1 MSLKL
6 KAEAAALLWVI
17 IASAAQVQAQSGRM
31 RGQPKAPQHRDDK
44 DAIRLRVEEVL
55 LPVSVHS
62 DLGRLPPNLQ
72 RTDFI
77 LTEDGK
83 RQVINSVMHTP
94 ANILFILDAGGDS
107 TLKNLN
113 MNRDLALRMVD
124 SLGEQDK
131 AAVITYA
138 DKTNLLSQWTG
149 DKEALRRA
157 LEWKFKP
164 GLKSDFYRSLLYAA
178 DEVLPK
184 VSGRR
189 SVVIMTDG
197 VDSFDELDFEKV
209 LNALHRARATV
220 YVVSQNA
227 MLLREMKPRAFNALS
242 WYEMLDPQ
250 ARKRI
255 DRLRVYY
262 RQLEAAEITL
272 KGLAEETGGA
282 IWIPGTRE
290 EFGKLSPQITTEIGA
305 EYLFAYSTE
314 RQPDDTRFHAIS
326 VYATKPGLQ
335 VRSRR
340 GIYANVIAKRE
351 ARRGEP
357 AEGEVSERAAER
369 VFVSKIQPVISALPN
384 GLLFDK
390 LQFVVISPD
399 ATTN

>member
-6 KAEAAALLWVI
+6 KAQAATVLWVI
-17 IASAAQVQAQSGRM
+17 IASAAQAQAQSGRM
-31 RGQPKAPQHRDDK
+31 RGQPKPPQHRDDK
-44 DAIRLRVEEVL
+44 EPIRLRVEEVL

-62 DLGRLPPNLQ
+62 DFGRLPRNLQ

-94 ANILFILDAGGDS
+94 ANVLFILDAGGDS

-113 MNRDLALRMVD
+113 INRDLALRMVD

-149 DKEALRRA
+149 DKDALRRA

-164 GLKSDFYRSLLYAA
+164 GLRSDFYRALLYAA
-178 DEVLPK
+178 EEVLPK

-209 LNALHRARATV
+209 LNSLHRARATV

-227 MLLREMKPRAFNALS
+227 MLLREIKPRAFNALS

-255 DRLRVYY
+255 EKLRAYY
-262 RQLEAAEITL
+262 KQLEAAEITL

-282 IWIPGTRE
+282 IWIPGTHE
-290 EFGKLSPQITTEIGA
+290 EFVKLSPQITTEVGA

-326 VYATKPGLQ
+326 VYATIPGLQ

-340 GIYANVIAKRE
+340 GIYASVIAKRE
-351 ARRGEP
+351 ASRGESV
-357 AEGEVSERAAER
+357 EGEVAERAVEK
-369 VFVSKIQPVISALPN
+369 VFVRKTQPVISDLHA
-384 GLLFDK
+384 GLLVDK
-390 LQFVVISPD
+390 RQFVVIGPD
-399 ATTN
+399 AATN

>member
-6 KAEAAALLWVI
+6 KAEAAAVLWVI
-17 IASAAQVQAQSGRM
+17 IASAGLLQAQSGRM
-31 RGQPKAPQHRDDK
+31 RGQPKAPQRRDDK
-44 DAIRLRVEEVL
+44 EPIRLRVEEVL
-55 LPVSVHS
+55 LPVSVRS
-62 DLGRLPPNLQ
+62 DFGKLASNLQ

-113 MNRDLALRMVD
+113 LNRDLALKMVD
-124 SLGEQDK
+124 SLGEQDQ
-131 AAVITYA
+131 AAVISYA
-138 DKTNLLSQWTG
+138 DKTSLLSQWTG
-149 DKEALRRA
+149 DKEVLRRA

-178 DEVLPK
+178 EQVLLK

-197 VDSFDELDFEKV
+197 IDSFDELDFEKV
-209 LNALHRARATV
+209 LKILHRARATV
-220 YVVSQNA
+220 YIVSQNE
-227 MLLREMKPRAFNALS
+227 MLLRELKPRAFNALS
-242 WYEMLDPQ
+242 WYEMIDPQ

-255 DRLRVYY
+255 DRLRAYY

-282 IWIPGTRE
+282 IWNPGTRE
-290 EFGKLSPQITTEIGA
+290 EFGKMSPQIVTEIGT
-305 EYLFAYSTE
+305 EYIFAYSTE
-314 RQPDDTRFHAIS
+314 RSPDDTKFHAIN
-326 VYATKPGLQ
+326 VYTTRPGLQ

-340 GIYANVIAKRE
+340 GIYSNVASKRE
-351 ARRGEP
+351 ARTSGLAEREVAKRP
-357 AEGEVSERAAER
+357 AEGSLQR
-369 VFVSKIQPVISALPN
+369 S
-384 GLLFDK
+384 GL
-390 LQFVVISPD
+390 
-399 ATTN
+399 

>member
-1 MSLKL
+1 
-6 KAEAAALLWVI
+6 
-17 IASAAQVQAQSGRM
+17 M

-107 TLKNLN
+107 TLKNLSI
-113 MNRDLALRMVD
+113 NRDLALRMVD
-124 SLGEQDK
+124 SLGDQDK
-131 AAVITYA
+131 AAVVTYA

-149 DKEALRRA
+149 DKEALRRT
-157 LEWKFKP
+157 LEWRFKP

-209 LNALHRARATV
+209 LTALHRARATV
-220 YVVSQNA
+220 YVVSHSA
-227 MLLREMKPRAFNALS
+227 MLLREIAS
-242 WYEMLDPQ
+242 
-250 ARKRI
+250 
-255 DRLRVYY
+255 
-262 RQLEAAEITL
+262 RQL
-272 KGLAEETGGA
+272 
-282 IWIPGTRE
+282 P
-290 EFGKLSPQITTEIGA
+290 
-305 EYLFAYSTE
+305 
-314 RQPDDTRFHAIS
+314 
-326 VYATKPGLQ
+326 
-335 VRSRR
+335 VRDARSS
-340 GIYANVIAKRE
+340 
-351 ARRGEP
+351 ARRK
-357 AEGEVSERAAER
+357 
-369 VFVSKIQPVISALPN
+369 SKSCESTIGN
-384 GLLFDK
+384 
-390 LQFVVISPD
+390 
-399 ATTN
+399 

>member
-6 KAEAAALLWVI
+6 KAEAATLLWVS
-17 IASAAQVQAQSGRM
+17 IALVAQAQAQSGRM
-31 RGQPKAPQHRDDK
+31 RGQQKNPQQRDD

-62 DLGRLPPNLQ
+62 DLGRLPRNLQ

-94 ANILFILDAGGDS
+94 ANILFVLDAGGDS

-113 MNRDLALRMVD
+113 INRDLALRMVD
-124 SLGEQDK
+124 VLGEQDK
-131 AAVITYA
+131 AAVVTYA
-138 DKTNLLSQWTG
+138 DKTSLLSQWTG
-149 DKEALRRA
+149 DKDALRRT

-164 GLKSDFYRSLLYAA
+164 GLKSDFYRTLLYAA
-178 DEVLPK
+178 EEVLPK

-197 VDSFDELDFEKV
+197 VDSFDELDFEKI
-209 LNALHRARATV
+209 LGSLHRARATV
-220 YVVSQNA
+220 YVISQSS
-227 MLLREMKPRAFNALS
+227 MLMREIKPRAFNSLS
-242 WYEMLDPQ
+242 WYEMLDPA

-255 DRLRVYY
+255 DKLRTYY

-282 IWIPGTRE
+282 IWVPGTRE
-290 EFGKLSPQITTEIGA
+290 EFARLSPQITTEIGA

-314 RQPDDTRFHAIS
+314 RQPNDNKFHAIN
-326 VYATKPGLQ
+326 VYTTVPGLQ
-335 VRSRR
+335 IRARR
-340 GIYANVIAKRE
+340 GIYANILSKRE
-351 ARRGEP
+351 IGSADSSAEVAR
-357 AEGEVSERAAER
+357 VDSKRAGA
-369 VFVSKIQPVISALPN
+369 SPVMARALNSPLRRPRNEAIGRRPN
-384 GLLFDK
+384 GMLR
-390 LQFVVISPD
+390 
-399 ATTN
+399 AG

>member
-17 IASAAQVQAQSGRM
+17 IASTVQVQGQSGRM
-31 RGQPKAPQHRDDK
+31 RGQPKAPQQREDK

-94 ANILFILDAGGDS
+94 ANILFVLDAGGDS
-107 TLKNLN
+107 TLKNLSI
-113 MNRDLALRMVD
+113 NRDLALRVVD
-124 SLGEQDK
+124 SMGEQDK

-138 DKTNLLSQWTG
+138 DKTSLLSQWTG
-149 DKEALRRA
+149 DKEALRHT
-157 LEWKFKP
+157 LEWKFRP
-164 GLKSDFYRSLLYAA
+164 GLKSDFYRSLIYAA
-178 DEVLPK
+178 HEVLPK
-184 VSGRR
+184 ISGRR
-189 SVVIMTDG
+189 SVVIVTDG

-220 YVVSQNA
+220 YVVSQNV
-227 MLLREMKPRAFNALS
+227 MLQREIKPRAFNALS
-242 WYEMLDPQ
+242 SFEMLDPQ

-255 DRLRVYY
+255 EKLRNYY

-282 IWIPGTRE
+282 IWIPGSRE
-290 EFGKLSPQITTEIGA
+290 EFGRLSPQIVTEIGA

-314 RQPDDTRFHAIS
+314 RQPDDTRFHSIS
-326 VYATKPGLQ
+326 VYATVPGLQ
-335 VRSRR
+335 IRSRR
-340 GIYANVIAKRE
+340 GIYANTVARRE
-351 ARRGEP
+351 ARNAEP
-357 AEGEVSERAAER
+357 AEREVVARAAER
-369 VFVSKIQPVISALPN
+369 SVTSKIHPA
-384 GLLFDK
+384 
-390 LQFVVISPD
+390 ISPLPHGL
-399 ATTN
+399 

>member
-17 IASAAQVQAQSGRM
+17 IASTVQVQGQSGRM
-31 RGQPKAPQHRDDK
+31 RGQPKAPQQREDK

-94 ANILFILDAGGDS
+94 ANILFVLDAGGDS
-107 TLKNLN
+107 TLKNLSI
-113 MNRDLALRMVD
+113 NRDLALKVVD
-124 SLGEQDK
+124 SMGEQDK

-138 DKTNLLSQWTG
+138 DKTSLLSQWTG
-149 DKEALRRA
+149 DKETLRHT
-157 LEWKFKP
+157 LEWKFRP
-164 GLKSDFYRSLLYAA
+164 GLKSDFYRSLIYAA
-178 DEVLPK
+178 HEVLPK
-184 VSGRR
+184 INGRR
-189 SVVIMTDG
+189 SVVIVTDG

-220 YVVSQNA
+220 YVVSQNV
-227 MLLREMKPRAFNALS
+227 MLQREIKPRAFNALS
-242 WYEMLDPQ
+242 SFEMLDPQ

-255 DRLRVYY
+255 EKLRNYY

-282 IWIPGTRE
+282 IWIPNSRE
-290 EFGKLSPQITTEIGA
+290 EFGRLSPQIITEIGA

-314 RQPDDTRFHAIS
+314 RQPDDTRFHSIS
-326 VYATKPGLQ
+326 VYATVPGLQ
-335 VRSRR
+335 IRSRR
-340 GIYANVIAKRE
+340 GIYANTVARRE
-351 ARRGEP
+351 ARNAEP
-357 AEGEVSERAAER
+357 AEREVVARAAER
-369 VFVSKIQPVISALPN
+369 SVTSKIHPA
-384 GLLFDK
+384 
-390 LQFVVISPD
+390 ISPLPHGL
-399 ATTN
+399 

>member
-6 KAEAAALLWVI
+6 KAEAATLLWVI
-17 IASAAQVQAQSGRM
+17 IASVAPVHAQSGRM
-31 RGQPKAPQHRDDK
+31 RGQPKVPQQRDDR

-107 TLKNLN
+107 TLKNVAI
-113 MNRDLALRMVD
+113 NRDLALRMVD

-138 DKTNLLSQWTG
+138 EKTSLLSQWTG
-149 DKEALRRA
+149 DKEALRRT

-164 GLKSDFYRSLLYAA
+164 GLKSDFYRTLMYAA
-178 DEVLPK
+178 VEVLPK

-197 VDSFDELDFEKV
+197 VDSFDELDFENV
-209 LNALHRARATV
+209 LTALHRSRATV
-220 YVVSQNA
+220 YIVSQGS
-227 MLLREMKPRAFNALS
+227 MLLREIKPRAFNSMS

-255 DRLRVYY
+255 EKLRAYY

-282 IWIPGTRE
+282 IWLPGSRE
-290 EFGKLSPQITTEIGA
+290 EFGRLSPQIVTEIGA

-314 RQPDDTRFHAIS
+314 RQPNDTKFHAIN
-326 VYATKPGLQ
+326 VYATIPGLQ
-335 VRSRR
+335 IRSRR
-340 GIYANVIAKRE
+340 GIYANMIEKRE
-351 ARRGEP
+351 ARISDSVD
-357 AEGEVSERAAER
+357 AELAGR
-369 VFVSKIQPVISALPN
+369 VLISRIQPVLTRFHHR
-384 GLLFDK
+384 L
-390 LQFVVISPD
+390 
-399 ATTN
+399 

>member
-6 KAEAAALLWVI
+6 KAETVALLWVI
-17 IASAAQVQAQSGRM
+17 LASAAQVQAQSGRM
-31 RGQPKAPQHRDDK
+31 RGQAKAPQHRDEQ

-94 ANILFILDAGGDS
+94 ANILFVLDAGGDS
-107 TLKNLN
+107 TLKNVN
-113 MNRDLALRMVD
+113 VNRDLALKIVD

-131 AAVITYA
+131 AAVVTYS

-149 DKEALRRA
+149 DKAALRRT

-178 DEVLPK
+178 EEVLPK
-184 VSGRR
+184 VGGRR

-209 LNALHRARATV
+209 LSALHRARATV
-220 YVVSQNA
+220 YVVSQTA
-227 MLLREMKPRAFNALS
+227 MLLREIKPRAFNALS

-250 ARKRI
+250 ARRRI
-255 DRLRVYY
+255 DKLRVYY

-282 IWIPGTRE
+282 IWIPGASE
-290 EFGKLSPQITTEIGA
+290 EFGRLSPQITTEIGA

-314 RQPDDTRFHAIS
+314 RQPDDVRFHAIS
-326 VYATKPGLQ
+326 VYATIPGLQ

-340 GIYANVIAKRE
+340 GIYSNVIGRRE
-351 ARRGEP
+351 ARRSVPG
-357 AEGEVSERAAER
+357 EGEIAER
-369 VFVSKIQPVISALPN
+369 VLASKIQPFISSAHN
-384 GLLFDK
+384 SLLFDK
-390 LQFVVISPD
+390 RQFFAISPD
-399 ATTN
+399 PTTN

>member
-6 KAEAAALLWVI
+6 KAEAAAVLWVI
-17 IASAAQVQAQSGRM
+17 IASASQVQGQSGRM

-55 LPVSVHS
+55 VPVSVHS

-94 ANILFILDAGGDS
+94 ANVLFILDAGGDS
-107 TLKNLN
+107 TLKNVN
-113 MNRDLALRMVD
+113 INRDLAMRMVD
-124 SLGEQDK
+124 SLGEQDR

-138 DKTNLLSQWTG
+138 DKTSLLSQWTG
-149 DKEALRRA
+149 DKAALRRT

-209 LNALHRARATV
+209 LTALHRARATV
-220 YVVSQNA
+220 YIVSQNA
-227 MLLREMKPRAFNALS
+227 MLLREIKPRAFNALS

-255 DRLRVYY
+255 ERLRAYY

-290 EFGKLSPQITTEIGA
+290 EFGKLSPQITTEIGT

-314 RQPDDTRFHAIS
+314 RQPYDTRFHAIS
-326 VYATKPGLQ
+326 VYATIPGLQ

-340 GIYANVIAKRE
+340 GIYANAIAKRE
-351 ARRGEP
+351 ARSGESV
-357 AEGEVSERAAER
+357 EGEVAER
-369 VFVSKIQPVISALPN
+369 TAERGFLSKIQPAISDRQR
-384 GLLFDK
+384 GLLSDK
-390 LQFVVISPD
+390 LQFVVIGAD
-399 ATTN
+399 ASTN

>member
-6 KAEAAALLWVI
+6 KAQAAAVLWLI
-17 IASAAQVQAQSGRM
+17 IVSAAQVQAQSGRM

-62 DLGRLPPNLQ
+62 ELGRLPPNLQ

-107 TLKNLN
+107 TLKNVNL
-113 MNRDLALRMVD
+113 NRDLALKMVD
-124 SLGEQDK
+124 SLGEQDR
-131 AAVITYA
+131 AAVVTYA
-138 DKTNLLSQWTG
+138 DKTSLLSQWTG
-149 DKEALRRA
+149 DKEALKRT
-157 LEWKFKP
+157 LEWKFRP
-164 GLKSDFYRSLLYAA
+164 GLKSDFYRTLLYAA

-209 LNALHRARATV
+209 LTALHRARATV
-220 YVVSQNA
+220 YIVSQNA
-227 MLLREMKPRAFNALS
+227 ILLREIKPRAFNSLS

-255 DRLRVYY
+255 ERLRAYY
-262 RQLEAAEITL
+262 RQLEGAEITL

-282 IWIPGTRE
+282 IWIPGSRE
-290 EFGKLSPQITTEIGA
+290 EFGKLSPQITTEIGT

-314 RQPDDTRFHAIS
+314 RQPDDTRFHAIN
-326 VYATKPGLQ
+326 VYATIPGLQ

-340 GIYANVIAKRE
+340 GIYANAVAKRE
-351 ARRGEP
+351 ARTDRP
-357 AEGEVSERAAER
+357 VEGEVAER
-369 VFVSKIQPVISALPN
+369 TAERFSIQRSSLRFPISKS
-384 GLLFDK
+384 DK
-390 LQFVVISPD
+390 TRPKSG
-399 ATTN
+399 

>member
-1 MSLKL
+1 MSLKS
-6 KAEAAALLWVI
+6 KAQAATVLWVI
-17 IASAAQVQAQSGRM
+17 IASAAQVHGQSGRM
-31 RGQPKAPQHRDDK
+31 RGEPKAPQRRDDK

-94 ANILFILDAGGDS
+94 ANILFVLDAGGDS

-113 MNRDLALRMVD
+113 LNRDLALKMVD
-124 SLGEQDK
+124 SLGEQDQ
-131 AAVITYA
+131 AAVITYS

-149 DKEALRRA
+149 DKDALRRT
-157 LEWKFKP
+157 LEWKFRP
-164 GLKSDFYRSLLYAA
+164 GLKSDFYRTLLYAA

-184 VSGRR
+184 VGGRR

-209 LNALHRARATV
+209 LSALHRARATV
-220 YVVSQNA
+220 YIISQST
-227 MLLREMKPRAFNALS
+227 MLLREIKPRAFNALS
-242 WYEMLDPQ
+242 WYETLDPQ
-250 ARKRI
+250 AKRRI
-255 DRLRVYY
+255 EKLRVYY

-282 IWIPGTRE
+282 IWIPGSRE
-290 EFGKLSPQITTEIGA
+290 EFGRLSPQITTEIGA

-314 RQPDDTRFHAIS
+314 RQPDDTRFHAIN
-326 VYATKPGLQ
+326 VYATIPGLQ

-340 GIYANVIAKRE
+340 GIYANVIARRE
-351 ARRGEP
+351 ARASESVNAEIAEVLEP
-357 AEGEVSERAAER
+357 ERQSRFSTFLSFDQRPFVLASPAAT
-369 VFVSKIQPVISALPN
+369 AN
-384 GLLFDK
+384 
-390 LQFVVISPD
+390 
-399 ATTN
+399 

>member
-17 IASAAQVQAQSGRM
+17 IASTAQVQGQSGRM
-31 RGQPKAPQHRDDK
+31 RGQPKAPQQREDK

-83 RQVINSVMHTP
+83 RQVINSVMRTP
-94 ANILFILDAGGDS
+94 ANILFVLDAGGDS
-107 TLKNLN
+107 TLKNLSI
-113 MNRDLALRMVD
+113 NRDLALKVVD
-124 SLGEQDK
+124 SMGEQDK

-138 DKTNLLSQWTG
+138 DKTSLLSQWTG
-149 DKEALRRA
+149 DKETLRHT
-157 LEWKFKP
+157 LEWKFRP
-164 GLKSDFYRSLLYAA
+164 GLKSDFYRSLIYAA
-178 DEVLPK
+178 HEVLPK
-184 VSGRR
+184 INGRR
-189 SVVIMTDG
+189 SVVIVTDG

-220 YVVSQNA
+220 YVVSQNV
-227 MLLREMKPRAFNALS
+227 MLQREIKPRAFNALS
-242 WYEMLDPQ
+242 SFEMLDPQ

-255 DRLRVYY
+255 EKLRNYY

-282 IWIPGTRE
+282 IWIPNSRE
-290 EFGKLSPQITTEIGA
+290 EFGRLSPQIITEIGA

-314 RQPDDTRFHAIS
+314 RQPDDTRFHSIS
-326 VYATKPGLQ
+326 VYATVPGLQ
-335 VRSRR
+335 IRSRR
-340 GIYANVIAKRE
+340 GIYANTVARRE
-351 ARRGEP
+351 ARNAEP
-357 AEGEVSERAAER
+357 AEREVVARAAER
-369 VFVSKIQPVISALPN
+369 SVTSKIHPA
-384 GLLFDK
+384 
-390 LQFVVISPD
+390 ISPLPHGL
-399 ATTN
+399 

>member
-17 IASAAQVQAQSGRM
+17 IASTVQVQGQSGRM
-31 RGQPKAPQHRDDK
+31 RGQPKAPQQREDK

-83 RQVINSVMHTP
+83 RQVINSVMRTP
-94 ANILFILDAGGDS
+94 ANILFVLDAGGDS
-107 TLKNLN
+107 TLKNLSI
-113 MNRDLALRMVD
+113 NRDLALKVVD
-124 SLGEQDK
+124 SMGEQDK

-138 DKTNLLSQWTG
+138 DKTSLLSQWTG
-149 DKEALRRA
+149 DKETLRHT
-157 LEWKFKP
+157 LEWKFRP
-164 GLKSDFYRSLLYAA
+164 GLKSDFYRSLIYAA
-178 DEVLPK
+178 HEVLPK
-184 VSGRR
+184 INGRR
-189 SVVIMTDG
+189 SVVIVTDG

-220 YVVSQNA
+220 YVVSQNV
-227 MLLREMKPRAFNALS
+227 MLQREIKPRAFNALS
-242 WYEMLDPQ
+242 SFEMLDPQ

-255 DRLRVYY
+255 EKLRNYY

-282 IWIPGTRE
+282 IWIPNSRE
-290 EFGKLSPQITTEIGA
+290 EFGRLSPQIITEIGA

-314 RQPDDTRFHAIS
+314 RQPDDTRFHSIS
-326 VYATKPGLQ
+326 VYATVPGLQ
-335 VRSRR
+335 IRSRR
-340 GIYANVIAKRE
+340 GIYANIVARRE
-351 ARRGEP
+351 ARNAEP
-357 AEGEVSERAAER
+357 AEREVVARAAER
-369 VFVSKIQPVISALPN
+369 SVTSKIHPA
-384 GLLFDK
+384 
-390 LQFVVISPD
+390 ISPLPHGL
-399 ATTN
+399 

>member
-6 KAEAAALLWVI
+6 KTQAATVLWVM
-17 IASAAQVQAQSGRM
+17 IASATAAQAQSGRM
-31 RGQPKAPQHRDDK
+31 RGQPKTPQTRDDK

-62 DLGRLPPNLQ
+62 DLGRLPRNLQ

-83 RQVINSVMHTP
+83 KQVINSVMHTP

-107 TLKNLN
+107 TLKNVN
-113 MNRDLALRMVD
+113 INRDLAVKMVD
-124 SLGEQDK
+124 SLGEEDR
-131 AAVITYA
+131 AAVVTYA
-138 DKTNLLSQWTG
+138 DKTTLLSQWTG
-149 DKEALRRA
+149 DKDALRRT
-157 LEWKFKP
+157 LEWKFRP
-164 GLKSDFYRSLLYAA
+164 GLKSDFYRCLMYAA

-209 LNALHRARATV
+209 LTAMHRARATV
-220 YVVSQNA
+220 YIVSQNA
-227 MLLREMKPRAFNALS
+227 MLLSEIKPRAFNAMS
-242 WYEMLDPQ
+242 WYEMLDPGN
-250 ARKRI
+250 RKRI
-255 DRLRVYY
+255 ERLRAYY

-282 IWIPGTRE
+282 IWNPGTRE
-290 EFGKLSPQITTEIGA
+290 EFTRLSPQVNTEIGT

-314 RQPDDTRFHAIS
+314 RQPNDTRFHAIN
-326 VYATKPGLQ
+326 VYATIPGLQ

-340 GIYANVIAKRE
+340 GIYAAI
-351 ARRGEP
+351 ARRENSRI
-357 AEGEVSERAAER
+357 ESVDGEVAALGAGR
-369 VFVSKIQPVISALPN
+369 DSVSRLCRPIWNLPRDLMRPREN
-384 GLLFDK
+384 P
-390 LQFVVISPD
+390 QS
-399 ATTN
+399 

>member
-6 KAEAAALLWVI
+6 KAEAAALLLVM
-17 IASAAQVQAQSGRM
+17 IASTAQVQAQSGRM
-31 RGQPKAPQHRDDK
+31 RGQPKVPQHRDDK

-113 MNRDLALRMVD
+113 MNRDLALKMVD
-124 SLGEQDK
+124 SLGEQEK
-131 AAVITYA
+131 AAVLTYA

-149 DKEALRRA
+149 DKEGLRRT

-164 GLKSDFYRSLLYAA
+164 GLKSDFYRTLLYAA
-178 DEVLPK
+178 EEVLPR

-189 SVVIMTDG
+189 SVVIITDG

-209 LNALHRARATV
+209 LSALHRARATV
-220 YVVSQNA
+220 YVVSQSA
-227 MLLREMKPRAFNALS
+227 MLLAEIKPRAFNALS
-242 WYEMLDPQ
+242 WYERLDPQ
-250 ARKRI
+250 ARKRNEK
-255 DRLRVYY
+255 LRGYY

-282 IWIPGTRE
+282 IWIPGSRE

-314 RQPDDTRFHAIS
+314 RQPDDTKFHAIS
-326 VYATKPGLQ
+326 VYATVPGLQ

-340 GIYANVIAKRE
+340 GIYANVFAKRE
-351 ARRGEP
+351 ARLGNPVDGGIARRVLVAQTRRALTLSPLFRYDNFEFVAGIVSDGPP
-357 AEGEVSERAAER
+357 A
-369 VFVSKIQPVISALPN
+369 N
-384 GLLFDK
+384 
-390 LQFVVISPD
+390 
-399 ATTN
+399 

>member
-6 KAEAAALLWVI
+6 KAEAAALLLVI
-17 IASAAQVQAQSGRM
+17 VASAAAVEAQSGRN
-31 RGQPKAPQHRDDK
+31 RGQAKVPQQRDDK

-77 LTEDGK
+77 LTEDRK

-94 ANILFILDAGGDS
+94 ANILFVLDAGGDS

-113 MNRDLALRMVD
+113 LNRDLALRMVD
-124 SLGEQDK
+124 TLGEQDK
-131 AAVITYA
+131 AAVITYS
-138 DKTNLLSQWTG
+138 DKTTLLSQWTG
-149 DKEALRRA
+149 DKEALRRTV
-157 LEWKFKP
+157 EWKFKP
-164 GLKSDFYRSLLYAA
+164 GLKSDFYRTLQYAA

-209 LNALHRARATV
+209 LSSLHRARATV
-220 YVVSQNA
+220 YIVSQSS
-227 MLLREMKPRAFNALS
+227 MLLREIKPRAFNSMS
-242 WYEMLDPQ
+242 WYEMLDPG
-250 ARKRI
+250 ARRRI
-255 DRLRVYY
+255 EKLRAYY
-262 RQLEAAEITL
+262 RQLEAAEITM

-282 IWIPGTRE
+282 IWIPGSRE
-290 EFGKLSPQITTEIGA
+290 EFGRLSSQITMEIGA

-314 RQPDDTRFHAIS
+314 REPNDTKFHAIN
-326 VYATKPGLQ
+326 VYTTIPGLQ

-340 GIYANVIAKRE
+340 GIYANALAKRE
-351 ARRGEP
+351 ARITETAD
-357 AEGEVSERAAER
+357 AELAR
-369 VFVSKIQPVISALPN
+369 VFVSKRQD
-384 GLLFDK
+384 LFPLFPPC
-390 LQFVVISPD
+390 LQAGFRRTVGVS
-399 ATTN
+399 

>member
-6 KAEAAALLWVI
+6 KAEAAALLLVM
-17 IASAAQVQAQSGRM
+17 IASAPQVQSQSGRM
-31 RGQPKAPQHRDDK
+31 RGQPKTPQHRDDN

-72 RTDFI
+72 RNDFI

-107 TLKNLN
+107 TLKNLSI
-113 MNRDLALRMVD
+113 NRDLALKMVD

-138 DKTNLLSQWTG
+138 DRTNLLSQWTG

-178 DEVLPK
+178 EEVLPK
-184 VSGRR
+184 VGGRR
-189 SVVIMTDG
+189 SVVIMSDG
-197 VDSFDELDFEKV
+197 VDSFDELDFEMV
-209 LNALHRARATV
+209 LSALHRVRATV
-220 YVVSQNA
+220 YVVSQGA
-227 MLLREMKPRAFNALS
+227 MLLAEIKSRAFNSLS
-242 WYEMLDPQ
+242 WYERLDPEG
-250 ARKRI
+250 RRRI
-255 DRLRVYY
+255 GKMREYY

-282 IWIPGTRE
+282 AWLPASRE
-290 EFGKLSPQITTEIGA
+290 EFVRLNPQITREIGA

-314 RQPDDTRFHAIS
+314 RPPNDTRFHAIS
-326 VYATKPGLQ
+326 VYATVPGLQ

-351 ARRGEP
+351 ARLGDPVDGGTAGRVL
-357 AEGEVSERAAER
+357 VSRTHLSR
-369 VFVSKIQPVISALPN
+369 FQHR
-384 GLLFDK
+384 
-390 LQFVVISPD
+390 SP
-399 ATTN
+399 TNFSLSVPHRL

>member
-6 KAEAAALLWVI
+6 KAEAAAVLWVI

-31 RGQPKAPQHRDDK
+31 RGQPKAPQHHDDK
-44 DAIRLRVEEVL
+44 EPIRIRVEEVL
-55 LPVSVHS
+55 LPVSVRS
-62 DLGRLPPNLQ
+62 DIGKLPPNLQ

-113 MNRDLALRMVD
+113 LNRDLALKMVD
-124 SLGEQDK
+124 SLGEQDR
-131 AAVITYA
+131 AAVISYA
-138 DKTNLLSQWTG
+138 DKTSLLSQWTG

-164 GLKSDFYRSLLYAA
+164 GLRSDFYRSLIYAA
-178 DEVLPK
+178 EQVLPK
-184 VSGRR
+184 VSGPR

-197 VDSFDELDFEKV
+197 IDSFDELDFEKV

-220 YVVSQNA
+220 YIVGQNE
-227 MLLREMKPRAFNALS
+227 MLLRELKPRVFNPLS

-255 DRLRVYY
+255 ERLRAYY
-262 RQLEAAEITL
+262 RKLEAAEVSL

-282 IWIPGTRE
+282 IWNPGTRD
-290 EFGKLSPQITTEIGA
+290 EFARLSPQIVTEIGT
-305 EYLFAYSTE
+305 EYVFAYSTE
-314 RQPDDTRFHAIS
+314 RAPDDTRFHAIN
-326 VYATKPGLQ
+326 VYPAKPGLQ

-351 ARRGEP
+351 ARNGELVH
-357 AEGEVSERAAER
+357 GEIAKRAA
-369 VFVSKIQPVISALPN
+369 VMGFVPRSTL
-384 GLLFDK
+384 
-390 LQFVVISPD
+390 
-399 ATTN
+399 

>member
-6 KAEAAALLWVI
+6 KAQAATVLWVVVVL
-17 IASAAQVQAQSGRM
+17 AAQSQAQSGRM
-31 RGQPKAPQHRDDK
+31 RGQQKEQHRDDK
-44 DAIRLRVEEVL
+44 EPIRLRVEEVL

-62 DLGRLPPNLQ
+62 DFGRLPRNLQ

-107 TLKNLN
+107 TLKNVSI
-113 MNRDLALRMVD
+113 NRDLALKMVD
-124 SLGEQDK
+124 SLGEQDR
-131 AAVITYA
+131 AAVVSYA

-149 DKEALRRA
+149 DKDALRRA

-164 GLKSDFYRSLLYAA
+164 GLKSDFYRSLNYAA
-178 DEVLPK
+178 EEVLPK
-184 VSGRR
+184 VNGRR

-220 YVVSQNA
+220 YVIGQNA
-227 MLLREMKPRAFNALS
+227 MLLREIKPRAFNALS

-250 ARKRI
+250 SRKRI
-255 DRLRVYY
+255 EQLRAYY
-262 RQLEAAEITL
+262 KQLEAAEITL

-282 IWIPGTRE
+282 IWNPDTRQ
-290 EFGKLSPQITTEIGA
+290 EFEKLSPQITTEIGT

-326 VYATKPGLQ
+326 VYATVPGLQ

-340 GIYANVIAKRE
+340 GIYANMI
-351 ARRGEP
+351 ARRETRGTETAADEVAGMNCGYGLGLKDAGYLTFSLRTASPSP
-357 AEGEVSERAAER
+357 ALKSG
-369 VFVSKIQPVISALPN
+369 
-384 GLLFDK
+384 
-390 LQFVVISPD
+390 
-399 ATTN
+399 

>member
-6 KAEAAALLWVI
+6 KAEAATLLWVI
-17 IASAAQVQAQSGRM
+17 IASVAPVHAQSGRM
-31 RGQPKAPQHRDDK
+31 RGEPKVPQQRDDR

-107 TLKNLN
+107 TLKNVAI
-113 MNRDLALRMVD
+113 NRDLALRMVD

-138 DKTNLLSQWTG
+138 EKTSLLSQWTG
-149 DKEALRRA
+149 DKEALRRT

-164 GLKSDFYRSLLYAA
+164 GLKSDFYRTLMYAA
-178 DEVLPK
+178 VEVLPK

-197 VDSFDELDFEKV
+197 VDSFDELDFENV
-209 LNALHRARATV
+209 LTALHRSRATV
-220 YVVSQNA
+220 YIVSQGS
-227 MLLREMKPRAFNALS
+227 MLLREIKPRAFNSMS

-250 ARKRI
+250 SRKRI
-255 DRLRVYY
+255 EKLRAYY

-282 IWIPGTRE
+282 IWLPGNRE
-290 EFGKLSPQITTEIGA
+290 EFGRLSPQIVTEIGA

-314 RQPDDTRFHAIS
+314 RQPNDTKFHAIN
-326 VYATKPGLQ
+326 VYATIPGLQ
-335 VRSRR
+335 IRSRR
-340 GIYANVIAKRE
+340 GIYANMIEKRE
-351 ARRGEP
+351 ARISDSVD
-357 AEGEVSERAAER
+357 AELAGR
-369 VFVSKIQPVISALPN
+369 VLISRIQPVLTRFHHR
-384 GLLFDK
+384 L
-390 LQFVVISPD
+390 
-399 ATTN
+399 